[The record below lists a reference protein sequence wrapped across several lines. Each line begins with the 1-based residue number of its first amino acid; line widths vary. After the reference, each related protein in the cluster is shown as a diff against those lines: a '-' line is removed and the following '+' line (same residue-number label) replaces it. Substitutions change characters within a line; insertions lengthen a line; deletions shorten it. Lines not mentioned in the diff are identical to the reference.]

1 MTKKIVLAVVLLL
14 AVTVLFAACK
24 KEEYKVSHT
33 VPVGSTIVDV
43 YEDKDGN
50 EYVTNVDG
58 DMIPV
63 TTDAEGFFDSIE
75 DLFTETTTKKSNKN
89 DKTTTTTTTTTSTTT
104 TTTNP
109 SNDGSTTTTKQDPA
123 NDDTTTTTEK
133 KEIVIDSQNKTPD
146 SITWDEIV
154 NAGKK

>member
-33 VPVGSTIVDV
+33 VPVGSIVVDV

-75 DLFTETTTKKSNKN
+75 DLLTETTTKKNKN
-89 DKTTTTTTTTTSTTT
+89 DKTTTTTTTTTTQQ
-104 TTTNP
+104 NP

-123 NDDTTTTTEK
+123 NDDTTTTTQK
-133 KEIVIDSQNKTPD
+133 QEIVIDSQNKTPD

>member
-1 MTKKIVLAVVLLL
+1 MTKKIILAVVLLL

-33 VPVGSTIVDV
+33 VPVGSTVVDV

-75 DLFTETTTKKSNKN
+75 DLITETTTKKNKN
-89 DKTTTTTTTTTSTTT
+89 DKTTTTTTTTTTTQ
-104 TTTNP
+104 
-109 SNDGSTTTTKQDPA
+109 K
-123 NDDTTTTTEK
+123 
-133 KEIVIDSQNKTPD
+133 NKTSPD
-146 SITWDEIV
+146 VEAIRMYIF
-154 NAGKK
+154 NQKLLNLI

>member
-1 MTKKIVLAVVLLL
+1 MTKKIALAVVLLL

-33 VPVGSTIVDV
+33 VPVGSTVVDV

-75 DLFTETTTKKSNKN
+75 DLLTETTTKKNKN
-89 DKTTTTTTTTTSTTT
+89 DKTTTTTTTTTTQQ
-104 TTTNP
+104 NP

-123 NDDTTTTTEK
+123 NDDTTTTTQK
-133 KEIVIDSQNKTPD
+133 QEIVIDSQNKTPD

>member
-33 VPVGSTIVDV
+33 VPVGSTVVDV

-75 DLFTETTTKKSNKN
+75 DLITETTTKKNKN
-89 DKTTTTTTTTTSTTT
+89 DKTTTTTTTTTTRQ
-104 TTTNP
+104 NP

>member
-1 MTKKIVLAVVLLL
+1 MTKKIIAAALLML

-24 KEEYKVSHT
+24 KEEYQVSHT

-63 TTDAEGFFDSIE
+63 TTEDA
-75 DLFTETTTKKSNKN
+75 
-89 DKTTTTTTTTTSTTT
+89 
-104 TTTNP
+104 
-109 SNDGSTTTTKQDPA
+109 
-123 NDDTTTTTEK
+123 
-133 KEIVIDSQNKTPD
+133 KEINLLREIATFNVTGLPD
-146 SITWDEIV
+146 EEIIEWI
-154 NAGKK
+154 